1 MNKAA
6 GILFVSPTGNALFL
20 KRTADVPDYAGCWDF
35 PGGGRE
41 EGETAEECAIRECR
55 EEIGFL
61 PDGQRSFHT
70 RTKGSAPKGVA
81 GVGASPI
88 LPVSVGAPAV
98 LSPDLPLPTTPPP
111 QPPPVDFTT
120 FIQHVDEEFTPTLN
134 DEHDGWAW
142 APLNAPPE
150 PLHPG
155 CQIALDRITF
165 NELGVARAIAD
176 GRLISPQRYE
186 NIYLFAIRITGT
198 DLAFRPKGEEFVHRP
213 AEIYLN
219 DEFLQRCN
227 GLPVIFKHPKTSLL
241 TSDEFT
247 NRVVGTVFLP
257 YIAGNEVWAVVKIY
271 VDDVARMMADGG
283 LSTSPGVNFADWSVN
298 RKMTLHLR
306 DGTKEKVL
314 FEGDPS
320 LVDHIA
326 LCELGVWDKGE
337 GPSGIRS
344 ESREDSAM
352 AGEDDK
358 VKDDKARDD
367 KARDDKA
374 RDDKMRDDKAR
385 KDAEDKER
393 DDKARRDAEEK
404 EEKEKADK
412 AKADA
417 DAGHNLDKTL
427 SHIADSVK
435 SIADTVGGLGKRM
448 DAMEMDSKAR
458 KDAEEEE
465 KRKAGDPEQLKADKA
480 KKDAAE
486 AEEKEKA
493 DKAKK
498 DADEKA
504 KADSADIKKR
514 IEEVAR
520 MVPKD
525 MNDADYHKLT
535 DCQARADEVFAD
547 FGMNA
552 PRPLQGETPGLYER
566 RCVRMLKEHSPT
578 WKPAEI
584 STAFADDASFAI
596 VRDQVY
602 REAKETARNPI
613 NVPDGRLREVERKRD
628 GHTIREFFGQPR
640 TWMDPM
646 AGATQLRGT
655 GTFLHQNLGK

>member
-6 GILFVSPTGNALFL
+6 GILIVASTGNALFL
-20 KRTADVPDYAGCWDF
+20 KRRIDAPDCGDCWDF

-41 EGETAEECAIRECR
+41 EGESAEDCAKRECR

-61 PDGQRSFHT
+61 PDGLLVFHT

-81 GVGASPI
+81 GIGASPI
-88 LPVSVGAPAV
+88 LPVSEGAPV
-98 LSPDLPLPTTPPP
+98 VPIVDVPP
-111 QPPPVDFTT
+111 QPVALLPTVDFTT
-120 FIQHVDEEFTPTLN
+120 YLLRVDDEFTPVIN
-134 DEHDGWAW
+134 DEHDGYAW
-142 APLNAPPE
+142 APLNAPPQ
-150 PLHPG
+150 PIHPG
-155 CQIALDRITF
+155 CQIALDRITL

-186 NIYLFAIRITGT
+186 NMWLFAIRITGT
-198 DLAFRPKGEEFVHRP
+198 DVAFRTKGEEFVHRP
-213 AEIYLN
+213 AQIYLN

-227 GLPVIFKHPKTSLL
+227 GLPVIFKHPKTALL

-247 NRVVGTVFLP
+247 DRVVGTTFLP
-257 YIAGNEVWAVVKIY
+257 YIAGDEVWAVVKIY
-271 VDDVARMMADGG
+271 VDDVARMMAEGD

-306 DGTKEKVL
+306 DGSKQKVL

-352 AGEDDK
+352 TEAEL
-358 VKDDKARDD
+358 KAKQD
-367 KARDDKA
+367 AEEA
-374 RDDKMRDDKAR
+374 AR
-385 KDAEDKER
+385 KDAEEKAKADAEEKAKKDAEEKEKKDNEDKER
-393 DDKARRDAEEK
+393 KDADAGKLLSTVVDSVKAIADSVGSLAKRMDSMEMDSKSRRDAEEK
-404 EEKEKADK
+404 EKREK
-412 AKADA
+412 
-417 DAGHNLDKTL
+417 
-427 SHIADSVK
+427 
-435 SIADTVGGLGKRM
+435 
-448 DAMEMDSKAR
+448 
-458 KDAEEEE
+458 
-465 KRKAGDPEQLKADKA
+465 GDPEQLAADKA
-480 KKDAAE
+480 KKDAE
-486 AEEKEKA
+486 ETEKKEKEEK
-493 DKAKK
+493 DKK
-498 DADEKA
+498 DAEEKA
-504 KADSADIKKR
+504 KADSIDIRKKLD
-514 IEEVAR
+514 EVR
-520 MVPKD
+520 GMIPKD
-525 MNDADYHKLT
+525 MNDADYHALT

-578 WKPAEI
+578 WKPADVA
-584 STAFADDASFAI
+584 TAFADDASFGI

-602 REAKETARNPI
+602 REAKETARNPV